1 MLISHNQWV
10 RDDLFTGE
18 WENLFFLRNEREV
31 RLRCR
36 VYKVEGET
44 YISGADW
51 DYKLDDQDRNHL
63 RGVGVP
69 MRFYRQE
76 PIRGTTVM
84 NDPLQPRAPR
94 PATTTVARAKTPKRK
109 TEPTPKA
116 VECSFLWGSGISDF
130 IVNSMEGHPDYRVE
144 LTDGN
149 NIVVFRRKGDQRL
162 NLAQVL
168 AFKRKLERTRNAA

>member
-63 RGVGVP
+63 RGMGVP
-69 MRFYRQE
+69 MRFYRQQ
-76 PIRGTTVM
+76 PVCRTTVM
-84 NDPLQPRAPR
+84 RDPLKPKTPT
-94 PATTTVARAKTPKRK
+94 PAVATAEIPKRK
-109 TEPTPKA
+109 TEPRPKA
-116 VECSFLWGSGISDF
+116 VECSFLWGSDIGDF
-130 IVNSMEGHPDYRVE
+130 IIDSMDGHPDYRVE
-144 LTDGN
+144 FTGADT
-149 NIVVFRRKGDQRL
+149 IAVFSRKGNQRL
-162 NLAQVL
+162 NLGQVL
-168 AFKRKLERTRNAA
+168 EFKRELETDDGSKAA